1 MIVLEGMPG
10 AGKTT
15 AAEALARQGRTVLG
29 EYLDHHGDTV
39 PVTAHPGV
47 DDDHAHQTN
56 WLTKHQH
63 LSTAGCGPV
72 FLDRDWV
79 SALAY
84 AYSLP
89 ATASAPVLAA
99 RARWA
104 AGHLFAGRLAV
115 ADTYVVFHLDVRL
128 SLRRRVIRLTPG
140 HPWSHPHGLAR
151 LSRFYRDPPAAIE
164 RVHPRLAA
172 AMRGA
177 RWRHL
182 AGLSVEQ
189 TLRLLRELA
198 DRP

>member
-15 AAEALARQGRTVLG
+15 AAEVLARQGRTVLG
-29 EYLDHHGDTV
+29 EYLDHHGETV

-63 LSTAGCGPV
+63 RIAAGGGPV

-128 SLRRRVIRLTPG
+128 SLRRRATRLNP
-140 HPWSHPHGLAR
+140 PHGLAR
-151 LSRFYRDPPAAIE
+151 LARFYHDPAAAIE
-164 RVHPRLAA
+164 PVHPRLAA
-172 AMRGA
+172 ALRGA

-182 AGLSVEQ
+182 AGLSAEQ
-189 TLRLLRELA
+189 TLRLLRDAA